1 MLKDQ
6 SVSDWSFSLLDFSNE
21 FGRQSR
27 LLRLQKGAE
36 RYLASHFPD
45 AKPLEVRHFHCE
57 HSVKR

>member
-6 SVSDWSFSLLDFSNE
+6 FNSDWSFSSLDFSNE
-21 FGRQSR
+21 FGSQSR
-27 LLRLQKGAE
+27 LLNFKKGAE